1 MPWNT
6 RALSS
11 TTKSDY
17 NDETLLSLSPK
28 KKAMPQ
34 LTRTSRQLRHRL
46 HFGFG
51 RCPHET
57 LQNPSGYFELS
68 MSFYVASSKCHPMPA
83 FFAQC
88 SWCAIVMR
96 LSCFPKNWKPPFKES
111 TGNILHYFTHELTL
125 WLSLGMLCWNLEV
138 AGVKNHCWIRWWKT
152 MVFLSCFYYQAIVLI
167 SHTRKSEMSHIS
179 PKKSHEIAHFAS
191 GLTDMARQAWCDHH
205 ELPLEEAD
213 FLLGSWVLK
222 YEDRAVVYPLGFVG
236 WWWLMPFGNIG
247 TNEKWRF
254 NGT

>member
-17 NDETLLSLSPK
+17 NDETLHSLSTK

-46 HFGFG
+46 HFWFG

-68 MSFYVASSKCHPMPA
+68 MSFYVASSKCYPMPA

-96 LSCFPKNWKPPFKES
+96 LFCFPKNWKPPFFRNLQGLTHEWNTIVKHRMVFATIS
-111 TGNILHYFTHELTL
+111 TGNITL
-125 WLSLGMLCWNLEV
+125 
-138 AGVKNHCWIRWWKT
+138 
-152 MVFLSCFYYQAIVLI
+152 FY
-167 SHTRKSEMSHIS
+167 
-179 PKKSHEIAHFAS
+179 
-191 GLTDMARQAWCDHH
+191 
-205 ELPLEEAD
+205 
-213 FLLGSWVLK
+213 SWVDAL
-222 YEDRAVVYPLGFVG
+222 A
-236 WWWLMPFGNIG
+236 
-247 TNEKWRF
+247 
-254 NGT
+254 

>member
-1 MPWNT
+1 MLKQWGKHRTKYGWNIDDFLWKYDIFHKYHMDIIWNILIFMGKSSYKYGNYMEMIWNISIIIHGNNDLKQGRILMPWNT

-11 TTKSDY
+11 TTKSAY

-46 HFGFG
+46 HFWFG

-57 LQNPSGYFELS
+57 LQNPSGCFELS

-96 LSCFPKNWKPPFKES
+96 LSCF
-111 TGNILHYFTHELTL
+111 
-125 WLSLGMLCWNLEV
+125 
-138 AGVKNHCWIRWWKT
+138 
-152 MVFLSCFYYQAIVLI
+152 Q
-167 SHTRKSEMSHIS
+167 
-179 PKKSHEIAHFAS
+179 KK
-191 GLTDMARQAWCDHH
+191 
-205 ELPLEEAD
+205 
-213 FLLGSWVLK
+213 
-222 YEDRAVVYPLGFVG
+222 
-236 WWWLMPFGNIG
+236 
-247 TNEKWRF
+247 
-254 NGT
+254 